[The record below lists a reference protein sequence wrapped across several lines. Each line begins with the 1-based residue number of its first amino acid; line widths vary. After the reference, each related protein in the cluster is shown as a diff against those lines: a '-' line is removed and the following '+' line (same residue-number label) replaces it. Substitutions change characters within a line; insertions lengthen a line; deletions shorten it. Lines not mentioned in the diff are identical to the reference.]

1 MGARTRR
8 RTDWERLP
16 LERLLDVRICDLG
29 LSIEGSPLEGRLQH
43 LDEELARAGLRFR
56 PYTWLSSDWFT
67 PDGTTGFAI
76 PFFLA
81 HPRLVRLERQQML
94 EVEGGT
100 QEWCMKLL
108 RHETAHALEN
118 AYRLRTRKVWRE
130 TFGRSSEPYRTAY
143 RPNPSSR
150 EYVLHLDYW
159 YSQSHPLED
168 FAETFAVWLA
178 PGSRWRKRY
187 AGWPA
192 LKKLE
197 VVDALMREIRDRP
210 PLVRTR
216 AQVEPTSSLR
226 YTLREYYRRKQAHY
240 DVGVSSGYDSHL
252 TRLFGPREEFPKGES
267 AASFLRRYRR
277 ELRQRVSALT
287 GQHVY
292 LIDQVLNEM
301 IPRSK
306 KLGLRLRKPEDET
319 LLDTAVLLTAL
330 TMSFL
335 HGGHPQY
342 SR

>member
-1 MGARTRR
+1 MGPRATRK
-8 RTDWERLP
+8 TGWERLS
-16 LERLLDVRICDLG
+16 LARLLESRICDLG
-29 LSIEGSPLEGRLQH
+29 LTIEGSPLEGRLARLEQ
-43 LDEELARAGLRFR
+43 ELARAGLRFR
-56 PYTWLSSDWFT
+56 PFAWLSSDWFT
-67 PDGTTGFAI
+67 PDGSTGFAI

-81 HPRLVRLERQQML
+81 HPRLMRLERQQML

-100 QEWCMKLL
+100 QEWCLKLL

-118 AYRLRTRKVWRE
+118 AYRLRERKIWRE
-130 TFGRSSEPYRTAY
+130 TFGRASEPYRKSY

-150 EYVLHLDYW
+150 DYVLNLDYW

-168 FAETFAVWLA
+168 FAETFAVWLT

-197 VVDALMREIRDRP
+197 VVDALMRQIRDRP
-210 PLVRTR
+210 PLVRSR
-216 AQVEPTSSLR
+216 AKVEPVSALR

-240 DVGVSSGYDSHL
+240 DIGVSSGYDAHL
-252 TRLFGPREEFPKGES
+252 TRLFGPPDEFPTGET
-267 AASFLRRYRR
+267 ATSFLRRYRR
-277 ELRQRVSALT
+277 ELRQRVSAIT
-287 GQHVY
+287 GQHAY

-306 KLGLRLRKPEDET
+306 KLGLRLRKEEEET
-319 LLDTAVLLTAL
+319 LLDTSVLLTAL

-335 HGGHPQY
+335 HGGHPVY